1 MGGVAPVL
9 SSTQL
14 AVELQAASLRTQIE
28 TVKEV
33 GEQTVALI
41 RSAMLPRGTG
51 AQLDFHA

>member
-1 MGGVAPVL
+1 MSSVTPVL

-28 TVKEV
+28 VVEET

-41 RSAMLPRGTG
+41 RSAVLPRGTG
-51 AQLDFHA
+51 AQVDFHA